1 LNVTRK
7 TVTLL
12 PSPNPIHRGLPVLA
26 PLIARLLD
34 WLPNWFADH
43 MMWGVLIVGVIIG
56 TIAITLRL
64 DHDI

>member
-1 LNVTRK
+1 
-7 TVTLL
+7 
-12 PSPNPIHRGLPVLA
+12 VLV
-26 PLIARLLD
+26 PFIARLLD

-43 MMWGVLIVGVIIG
+43 MMWGVLIIGVIVG

>member
-1 LNVTRK
+1 M
-7 TVTLL
+7 
-12 PSPNPIHRGLPVLA
+12 LA

-43 MMWGVLIVGVIIG
+43 MMWGVLIVGVVIG